1 MFACALSVYVCKRAY
16 DAPAYALCV
25 MCTVRVCVS
34 ARAVCALYVHVLCV
48 SARAVC
54 ACALCVYALCV
65 SARACVCVC
74 AGCALMQGSFGMTPL
89 HEAAVRG
96 HQQVVQWL
104 VESGGAD
111 VAATDTAFGNTPLHW
126 AAFSGD
132 VDTIA
137 MLLEAGAF
145 EDARDQHGFTPLHA
159 AAHSGV
165 RRYPST
171 PATFTAAVAGGC
183 RSHQAI
189 DALACT
195 RCGLGWGAMWHV
207 AACARSAGAAPA
219 RRQSTC
225 A

>member
-1 MFACALSVYVCKRAY
+1 MGFAACGRSCYDIIDAL
-16 DAPAYALCV
+16 L
-25 MCTVRVCVS
+25 S
-34 ARAVCALYVHVLCV
+34 ASRAVSPV
-48 SARAVC
+48 
-54 ACALCVYALCV
+54 
-65 SARACVCVC
+65 
-74 AGCALMQGSFGMTPL
+74 
-89 HEAAVRG
+89 
-96 HQQVVQWL
+96 
-104 VESGGAD
+104 
-111 VAATDTAFGNTPLHW
+111 DTYGQTPLHW

-165 RRYPST
+165 RSYPST
-171 PATFTAAVAGGC
+171 PATVTAAVAGGG

-189 DALACT
+189 DGLACT

-207 AACARSAGAAPA
+207 AACARGAGAAQA
-219 RRQSTC
+219 RRQSTG